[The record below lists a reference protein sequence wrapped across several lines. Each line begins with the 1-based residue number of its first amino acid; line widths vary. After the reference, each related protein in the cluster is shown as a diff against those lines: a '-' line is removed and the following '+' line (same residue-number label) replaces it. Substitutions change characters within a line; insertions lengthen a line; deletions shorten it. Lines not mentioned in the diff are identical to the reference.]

1 LRRRPKEQTWAL
13 ELVALRHQIDS
24 LELRFS
30 QVATA
35 FDQTKYWD
43 REGSNSAIDWI
54 RFKCHMTSTAAA
66 DRISIGRHLSKLRKS
81 VQAMEA
87 GDIGFAHL
95 TVMAR
100 TASAVKSFDEAKLLP
115 LAKENSPGR
124 FHFKCMHYRH
134 SADPKGYAAD
144 QEQLAEERSLRLSTA
159 EDGCL
164 LISGVLDPVGGA
176 AVRSALEPL
185 AQPSGAYDDRNR
197 EQRYADALVER
208 VSGGRTANIQVTAT
222 IETLKGLAGA
232 AAGEMEFSLPISSTS
247 IQRMAC
253 DCSVTRVLLNQ
264 ESVTIDVG
272 RSRRVISGALTRAL
286 KARDGH
292 CRWPGCER
300 SASMCDGHHLVHW
313 IHGGPTD
320 LDNLV
325 LLCRRHDRMVHEG
338 GWQLIKNRT
347 SEDRHHRAD
356 DYLRLATRTRL
367 ERSKQPLSDLA
378 VLAQP
383 SSGSSLTWSGQHSRW
398 SGSQQLRL

>member
-1 LRRRPKEQTWAL
+1 
-13 ELVALRHQIDS
+13 
-24 LELRFS
+24 
-30 QVATA
+30 
-35 FDQTKYWD
+35 
-43 REGSNSAIDWI
+43 
-54 RFKCHMTSTAAA
+54 
-66 DRISIGRHLSKLRKS
+66 
-81 VQAMEA
+81 
-87 GDIGFAHL
+87 
-95 TVMAR
+95 MAR

-253 DCSVTRVLLNQ
+253 DCSVTRVLLSQ
-264 ESVTIDVG
+264 DSMPVDVG
-272 RSRRVISGALTRAL
+272 RSKRVIGGAMRKAL
-286 KARDGH
+286 QMRDEH
-292 CRWPGCER
+292 CKWPGCER
-300 SASMCDGHHLVHW
+300 PASRCDGHHLVHW
-313 IHGGPTD
+313 INGGNTE
-320 LDNLV
+320 LSNLT
-325 LLCRRHDRMVHEG
+325 LLCRRHHRMVHEG
-338 GWQLIKNRT
+338 DWQLIR
-347 SEDRHHRAD
+347 SEDGEIMTIAPTVTFGLPRGPD
-356 DYLRLATRTRL
+356 
-367 ERSKQPLSDLA
+367 
-378 VLAQP
+378 
-383 SSGSSLTWSGQHSRW
+383 
-398 SGSQQLRL
+398 